1 MKLMYKMYLKLNF
14 KYMYMLFK
22 SFAKIFNS
30 DTEAYKTRIFNDY
43 INDIANK
50 FKIYNLCIHMY

>member
-1 MKLMYKMYLKLNF
+1 MYLKLNF

-50 FKIYNLCIHMY
+50 FKIYNL